1 MKHFGIFLFDEMELM
16 DFAGPYE
23 VFTAVNL
30 ALEEMLCNV
39 YTISE
44 TGSTIKTINGLQVLP
59 DFSLDN
65 SPQPD
70 ILIIPGGNGTRQL
83 VNNVSII
90 QWIKNSD
97 EKSEIVFSVCSGA
110 RLLAKAGLLD
120 GKEFTTHH
128 LVYEDVAQ
136 LAPSAKLKKEKRF
149 TDNGKVMTAG
159 GITAGIDLSLYIV
172 EKLFGQST
180 AKKVQVYMEYGDW
193 R

>member
-1 MKHFGIFLFDEMELM
+1 MKHFGIFLFDDMELM

-30 ALEEMLCNV
+30 AREEMLCRV

-44 TGSTIKTINGLQVLP
+44 TGSTIKTINGLQVLS
-59 DFSLDN
+59 DFSIDN
-65 SPQPD
+65 CPQHD
-70 ILIIPGGNGTRQL
+70 ILIIPGGNGTREL
-83 VNNVSII
+83 VDNYSVI
-90 QWIKNSD
+90 QWIKESA
-97 EKSEIVFSVCSGA
+97 EKSEIIFSVCSGA

-120 GKEFTTHH
+120 GLEFTTHH
-128 LVYEDVAQ
+128 LVYDDVAQ
-136 LAPSAKLKKEKRF
+136 LAPLAKLKKEKRF

-172 EKLFGQST
+172 EKLFGQPT
-180 AKKVQVYMEYGDW
+180 ARKVQVYMEYGDW

>member
-1 MKHFGIFLFDEMELM
+1 MKHFGIFLFDDMELM

-30 ALEEMLCNV
+30 ALEEMLCKV

-59 DFSLDN
+59 DFSIDN
-65 SPQPD
+65 SPQPE
-70 ILIIPGGNGTRQL
+70 ILVIPGGNGTRQL
-83 VNNVSII
+83 VNNLSFI
-90 QWIKNSD
+90 QWLKSSA

-110 RLLAKAGLLD
+110 RLLAKAGLLE
-120 GKEFTTHH
+120 GLEFTTHH

-172 EKLFGQST
+172 EKLFGLST

>member
-1 MKHFGIFLFDEMELM
+1 MKHFGILLFDDMELM

-23 VFTAVNL
+23 VFTAVNVVR
-30 ALEEMLCNV
+30 EEMLCNI

-44 TGSTIKTINGLQVLP
+44 TGSTIKTINGLQVLS
-59 DFSLDN
+59 DFSIDN
-65 SPQPD
+65 CLQPD

-83 VNNVSII
+83 VNNFSFIH
-90 QWIKNSD
+90 WLKKSA
-97 EKSEIVFSVCSGA
+97 EKAEIVFSVCSGA

-149 TDNGKVMTAG
+149 TDNGNVMTAG

>member
-59 DFSLDN
+59 DFSIDN

-90 QWIKNSD
+90 QWIKNSA

>member
-1 MKHFGIFLFDEMELM
+1 MKHFGIFLFDDMELM

-59 DFSLDN
+59 DFSIDN

-90 QWIKNSD
+90 QWIKNSA

-149 TDNGKVMTAG
+149 TDNGNVMTAG

>member
-59 DFSLDN
+59 DFSIDN

>member
-1 MKHFGIFLFDEMELM
+1 
-16 DFAGPYE
+16 
-23 VFTAVNL
+23 
-30 ALEEMLCNV
+30 
-39 YTISE
+39 
-44 TGSTIKTINGLQVLP
+44 
-59 DFSLDN
+59 
-65 SPQPD
+65 
-70 ILIIPGGNGTRQL
+70 
-83 VNNVSII
+83 VNNLSFI
-90 QWIKNSD
+90 QWLKSSA

-110 RLLAKAGLLD
+110 RLLAKAGLLE
-120 GKEFTTHH
+120 GLEFTTHH

-172 EKLFGQST
+172 EKLFGLST